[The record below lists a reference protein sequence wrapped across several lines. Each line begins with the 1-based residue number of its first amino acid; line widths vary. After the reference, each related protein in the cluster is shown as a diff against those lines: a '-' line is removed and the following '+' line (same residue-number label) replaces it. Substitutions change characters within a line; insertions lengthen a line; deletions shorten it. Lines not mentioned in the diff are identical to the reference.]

1 MVGRHNLASNGI
13 VCLRFIVVFGLVSNS
28 MSEAVDPTEAE
39 TVNLP
44 LFLEV
49 VVLIEEVDSCLVF
62 TRVCTSVA
70 FMTGVI
76 RGCSSFVW
84 PYNLFLFMLPCVL
97 WFRKNRKSNL
107 QILVQFSFII
117 LIFRSTR
124 SLFFWSFLNFPSF
137 VNWTCSS
144 VAGYCYELNTWN
156 NCVTSFC

>member
-28 MSEAVDPTEAE
+28 MSDVVDPTEAE

-44 LFLEV
+44 LVVEV

-76 RGCSSFVW
+76 RGCSSFV
-84 PYNLFLFMLPCVL
+84 
-97 WFRKNRKSNL
+97 
-107 QILVQFSFII
+107 
-117 LIFRSTR
+117 
-124 SLFFWSFLNFPSF
+124 
-137 VNWTCSS
+137 
-144 VAGYCYELNTWN
+144 
-156 NCVTSFC
+156 